1 MFLSFSKE
9 EKIWFITKG
18 NDEIIPVKF
27 ILNAN
32 SNEELISINLDI
44 ENISQIPTE
53 KEVLILPLSCFEIE
67 NIKETIDNNIKIK
80 EIHLNYLSYYKIQTD

>member
-1 MFLSFSKE
+1 MFLSFLKE
-9 EKIWFITKG
+9 EKVANRFITKG
-18 NDEIIPVKF
+18 NDEINPVKF

-32 SNEELISINLDI
+32 LNEDFISTNLDI

-67 NIKETIDNNIKIK
+67 NIKEAIDNNIKIK
-80 EIHLNYLSYYKIQTD
+80 EIHLNYLS

>member
-1 MFLSFSKE
+1 MFLYFSKE
-9 EKIWFITKG
+9 EKVANRFINKG

-32 SNEELISINLDI
+32 SNEDFISTNLDF
-44 ENISQIPTE
+44 ENISQIPIE

-67 NIKETIDNNIKIK
+67 NIKVQLIIILK
-80 EIHLNYLSYYKIQTD
+80 